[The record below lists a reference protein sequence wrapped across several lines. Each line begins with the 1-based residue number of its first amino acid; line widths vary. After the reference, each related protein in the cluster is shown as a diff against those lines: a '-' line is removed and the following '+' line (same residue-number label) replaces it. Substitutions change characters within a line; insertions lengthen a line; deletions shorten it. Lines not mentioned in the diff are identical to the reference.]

1 MKSILG
7 GLKFI
12 HSRRQPLNLRQ
23 KLVRSRF
30 TNKTQDTVS
39 QCGGKCCTTCEQIIV
54 ENSFK
59 FKATNRP
66 FKVTHDIDCNSKFLL
81 YVLTCMGC
89 SKNHIGK
96 TRKKLRKRMNLQR
109 QHIRDKKYRISLVS
123 AHIAQCAAN
132 KTIKFTV
139 LPFYNMSGEN
149 NDARRSKEQ
158 YFIRKFKPS
167 LN

>member
-7 GLKFI
+7 GSKFI
-12 HSRRQPLNLRQ
+12 HCGRQPLNLR
-23 KLVRSRF
+23 KRLVRSRF

-39 QCGGKCCTTCEQIIV
+39 HCGGKRCPTCEQIIV

-59 FKATNRP
+59 FKATNQP
-66 FKVTHDIDCNSKFLL
+66 FKVTHDTDFNSKFLL

-89 SKNHIGK
+89 SENHIGK
-96 TRKKLRKRMNLQR
+96 TRKELRERMNLHR

-139 LPFYNMSGEN
+139 LSFYQMSGEN
-149 NDARRSKEQ
+149 DDARGSKEQ
-158 YFIRKFKPS
+158 NFIRKFKPS